1 MKSKMF
7 QPVGGH
13 MSVTDRDKLSLRAF
27 QIWEA
32 AGRPAGR
39 DVEHWLQAEMELSLL
54 PPPGKTKSAAAKKV
68 TAGKA
73 VVAKAT
79 KTTPKTVAPKRSKTT
94 AKV

>member
-1 MKSKMF
+1 
-7 QPVGGH
+7 

-39 DVEHWLQAEMELSLL
+39 DVDHWLQAEIELSLL
-54 PPPGKTKSAAAKKV
+54 PPPGKTKPAAAKKA
-68 TAGKA
+68 TAGK
-73 VVAKAT
+73 VVSAKAT
-79 KTTPKTVAPKRSKTT
+79 KVTSKTVAPKSSKTT